1 VVLLATLIYTSCAVA
16 LSGMQLLHAWGTSI
30 DDEELEETL
39 VSMLKVCMLPWSR
52 DDDDV
57 DGVDGHPTIVAVFEY
72 SQCDRKAFLRRIAA
86 TPSPLPSR
94 THLTTLWLTP

>member
-1 VVLLATLIYTSCAVA
+1 MMMVATLATISASVVLLATLIYTSRVVA

-39 VSMLKVCMLPWSR
+39 VSMLKVCTRLIFNMLPLSR

-57 DGVDGHPTIVAVFEY
+57 DVVNGHP
-72 SQCDRKAFLRRIAA
+72 
-86 TPSPLPSR
+86 PS
-94 THLTTLWLTP
+94 